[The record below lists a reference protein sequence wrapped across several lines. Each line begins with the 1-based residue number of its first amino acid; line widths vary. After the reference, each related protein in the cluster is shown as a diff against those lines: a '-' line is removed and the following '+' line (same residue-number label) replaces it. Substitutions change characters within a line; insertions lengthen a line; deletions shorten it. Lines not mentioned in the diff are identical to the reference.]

1 MTEPDAHARRRFL
14 RRGLQ
19 LAGALATLPA
29 GVRAA
34 LPARGERALALVHTH
49 TQERIEIV
57 YAEGERY
64 LAQGLAALNTFLR
77 DHYTGEVG
85 VIEPRLLDLLHGLR
99 RTLGNDRPYEVIS
112 GYRCP
117 ATNERLRTAR
127 SGSGVASQS
136 LHTRGCAIDV
146 RLPGTALADLRDAAL
161 GLASGGVGYYPGSR
175 FVHVDTGRVRRW

>member
-1 MTEPDAHARRRFL
+1 MAEDILHARRRLL

-19 LAGALATLPA
+19 LAAAAAALPA
-29 GVRAA
+29 SVRAA
-34 LPARGERALALVHTH
+34 LPAQGERALTLVHTH

-57 YAEGERY
+57 YAAGERY
-64 LAQGLAALNTFLR
+64 LVQGLAALNTFLR

-85 VIEPRLLDLLHGLR
+85 VIDPRLFDLLHGLQ
-99 RTLGNDRPYEVIS
+99 RTLGSERPYEVIS

-127 SGSGVASQS
+127 SDSGVATQS
-136 LHTRGCAIDV
+136 LHTRGQAIDV

-161 GLASGGVGYYPGSR
+161 ELAAGGVGYYPSSR